1 MSDANAKVPF
11 MKIVQFVLIGL
22 LVGGLAGAG
31 FAGWVW
37 WQGQTELGAMQ
48 VAKTDLEN
56 QLQTQGDVHKKE
68 LEKRDRTIARLEARA
83 DIARALTEL
92 DRRNFGT
99 VGDKLE
105 EASKHLEGDA
115 DAASLQMAIGN
126 VEVAPSDDLSGAR
139 EQILGLAKQADELL
153 K

>member
-1 MSDANAKVPF
+1 MFLPLRVGHDDKRAHADVDDDEIRSEQVEGPEERHKDSEVDH
-11 MKIVQFVLIGL
+11 
-22 LVGGLAGAG
+22 LVHH
-31 FAGWVW
+31 
-37 WQGQTELGAMQ
+37 Q
-48 VAKTDLEN
+48 KD